1 MPDLKKLQIVARFEL
16 LEALRSRLFIIVVS
30 MYGAGAAIG
39 SYVFLRTVAAAEAVV
54 RKGLA
59 DQLRVEESQLP
70 QNLVKENL
78 IPMVLGLFD
87 DSLKDTLLGMPLL
100 TIFYGIMALNF
111 VALLVLVVSTG
122 TMASDLSTGA
132 ARYALFRCD
141 RLTWALGKLLGQ
153 ELLLATGL
161 AVGALTAGLV
171 ALGVDAAFEQET
183 WLWLFRTSFRA
194 WLYGSA
200 YLGLFCGIS
209 LISRSPLRARA
220 LALFVWIGVGITH
233 SLVTSEFV
241 NDRVPVRSL
250 GYVFPAA
257 HRESLWSPDW
267 NTYLLAAASLL
278 AFGAVCFAAGHA
290 VFARRDA

>member
-1 MPDLKKLQIVARFEL
+1 MPDLKKVQIVARFEL

-39 SYVFLRTVAAAEAVV
+39 SYVFLRIVATAEAVV

-59 DQLRVEESQLP
+59 DQLRVEETALP

-78 IPMVLGLFD
+78 IPTVLGYFD
-87 DSLKDTLLGMPLL
+87 ASLKDTLISMPLL
-100 TIFYGIMALNF
+100 TIFYGVAALNF

-122 TMASDLSTGA
+122 TMSADLSSGA
-132 ARYALFRCD
+132 ARFALFRCD
-141 RLTWALGKLLGQ
+141 RLTWALGKVAGQ
-153 ELLLATGL
+153 VLLLATGL

-171 ALGVDAAFEQET
+171 GLAVDEAFEQKT

-194 WLYGSA
+194 WLYGIA

-220 LALFVWIGVGITH
+220 LALFAWIGIGITH
-233 SLVTSEFV
+233 SLVTSDFI
-241 NDRVPVRSL
+241 NDRVPVRPL
-250 GYVFPAA
+250 GYLFPAA
-257 HRESLWSPDW
+257 HRQALWSPDW
-267 NTYLLAAASLL
+267 NTYLIAAAALVT
-278 AFGAVCFAAGHA
+278 FGAVCFAAGHA